1 MAFCR
6 KSSYVLCI
14 LLETWHQ
21 VPHQSMG
28 DSSRQSLAPSAKL
41 AAVLESCSS
50 GDLQTLKT
58 LQITKK
64 KHHLTTIETTNTI
77 GPVPGVGVAI
87 FIAGV
92 PRGVF
97 PGVSRG
103 VEEPIWL
110 AGVSSHLDFR
120 LLAPGVGVSPTDSSP
135 LSVRGVSAQPLPW
148 PGVSETHKLKLF
160 KITAH

>member
-64 KHHLTTIETTNTI
+64 NITFNNNRNNQHYRSSTWSGCGHIHSRCAQRGFSRGEQRSWRTHLTGWCFIPSWLPLTSTWGGGLTHWLISSVCTWSLSPATAMTRCLWNTQI
-77 GPVPGVGVAI
+77 
-87 FIAGV
+87 
-92 PRGVF
+92 
-97 PGVSRG
+97 
-103 VEEPIWL
+103 
-110 AGVSSHLDFR
+110 
-120 LLAPGVGVSPTDSSP
+120 
-135 LSVRGVSAQPLPW
+135 
-148 PGVSETHKLKLF
+148 
-160 KITAH
+160 KII